1 MPHREIHASVYIDR
15 HPVHPAAVLATITGP
30 EAALAR
36 TILEKHHFRPAMAGT
51 MLLACIGGHGQEPYY
66 AGRASGRLHESGI
79 RCHVGHNLQNEIDRN
94 HPPLTHPDLWLTP
107 TEIRRTYERAHKLH
121 DDIASGQLTISLHA
135 DTGTTTAA
143 VGTYADGASVHLHG
157 EDQLRRISRTYDN
170 STEAVEEFHRLH
182 GDAVRP
188 GRPAPTETEE
198 LIARTH
204 AAVSAPTA
212 GNKEIAARFAAESD
226 HRELLDRFCS
236 EHGWADWRTWSTTAT
251 HDIQEAQALRAEMVD
266 LPEPQSTR
274 WTVAGYDSPV
284 GHRDWSA
291 TACADTP
298 TDVVEALLTSLAV
311 HADKYPQL
319 VAPATEES
327 LAEAADALTEAGWT
341 RDVAALRYVRWTPPH
356 DRSSGF
362 ALQYDTIAEDS
373 TNPDF
378 PAWTA
383 WGREAPDR
391 PGWSVRLTSRTPT
404 LAVSAVAEAL
414 ADQEAL
420 CRRAAERPHA
430 RRTKAAPAVAEPAP
444 TPYGS
449 GGHTR

>member
-15 HPVHPAAVLATITGP
+15 HPVHSPAVLATVTGP
-30 EAALAR
+30 EAGLAR
-36 TILEKHHFRPAMAGT
+36 AILKKHHFRPAMAGT
-51 MLLACIGGHGQEPYY
+51 MLLACIGGQGRESYY

-107 TEIRRTYERAHKLH
+107 TEIHRTYERAHKLH
-121 DDIASGQLTISLHA
+121 DDIASGQLNISLHA
-135 DTGTTTAA
+135 DTGTTTVAI
-143 VGTYADGASVHLHG
+143 GTYADGASIHLHG
-157 EDQLRRISRTYDN
+157 EDQLRRISSTFDN
-170 STEAVEEFHRLH
+170 RTEAVDEFRRLY

-188 GRPAPTETEE
+188 GRPAPTETEQ

-204 AAVSAPTA
+204 AAASAPTA
-212 GNKEIAARFAAESD
+212 GNQEIAARFAAESD

-251 HDIQEAQALRAEMVD
+251 HVVQEAQALRAEMVD
-266 LPEPQSTR
+266 MPEPQCTR

-311 HADKYPQL
+311 HADEYPQL
-319 VAPATEES
+319 VAPATEEA
-327 LAEAADALTEAGWT
+327 LAEATDALTGAGWT

-356 DRSSGF
+356 ARSSGF

-373 TNPDF
+373 SNPDF
-378 PAWTA
+378 PAWI
-383 WGREAPDR
+383 EQDLLDR
-391 PGWSVRLTSRTPT
+391 RQR
-404 LAVSAVAEAL
+404 
-414 ADQEAL
+414 ADQEGWKGEIEGIDL
-420 CRRAAERPHA
+420 TLSLLRQKRAEAIRLSGRPETIHLGMPS
-430 RRTKAAPAVAEPAP
+430 KAP
-444 TPYGS
+444 
-449 GGHTR
+449 